1 MKKKKQIVSTPPCLV
16 ILINFLFGPFSLE
29 MKLFDTKLYFTC
41 ILILEVEKEKRN
53 SSKNYKEKRKLAKA
67 RKVSARKNHST

>member
-1 MKKKKQIVSTPPCLV
+1 MALKKQIVSTPQCLV

-41 ILILEVEKEKRN
+41 ILILEF
-53 SSKNYKEKRKLAKA
+53 EKRKREIY
-67 RKVSARKNHST
+67 RKITKRREN